1 MLTFPMLPGV
11 EVNVFLLAFMG
22 FAVGAV
28 GSFIGGGGGYL
39 LTPALIVLGIPGSF
53 AAGTGV
59 LNIAGMSVIS
69 ALRHRGLGNVDMKL
83 GLLLLAGVLGGT
95 ELGVRLVNYSKAR
108 GLSSEAVLLV
118 SVVLLTAVGIYT
130 VREVMAA
137 KRRLDEM
144 LARTGTAPRDVT
156 SAGMSRRVQ
165 ALNIPPRLT
174 FETSRTTI
182 SLWVVLLTGFLTG
195 LVSGFMGIGGAFI
208 LIPALVYLF
217 GVPSHVAVGTGL
229 FQIAFSSSYGALRH
243 GMSGNVLILVAV
255 VMVLGASVGA
265 QIGTLGT
272 RYVRGPSVRGVLGF
286 SVIVGALGAAF
297 KLADA
302 LAGGRMA
309 WLQLGAQ
316 ICTFGGMGLLIAM
329 IAGLLVMAFMYR
341 RGLKVPKQFQSLL
354 VKEE

>member
-1 MLTFPMLPGV
+1 MIPGV

-22 FAVGAV
+22 FVVGAV

-59 LNIAGMSVIS
+59 LHIAGMSAMS
-69 ALRHRGLGNVDMKL
+69 ALRHRSLGNVDMKL
-83 GLLLLAGVLGGT
+83 GILLLIGVLGGT
-95 ELGVRLVNYSKAR
+95 EVGVRLVNYSKTR
-108 GLSSEAVLLV
+108 GLSSEAVLIV
-118 SVVLLTAVGIYT
+118 SVVLLTIVGIYT
-130 VREVMAA
+130 VREVRAA

-144 LARTGTAPRDVT
+144 LARTGSAPRDVT
-156 SAGMSRRVQ
+156 SSGMSRRIQ
-165 ALNIPPRLT
+165 AIAIPPRIT
-174 FETSRTTI
+174 FQTSRTTL
-182 SLWVVLLTGFLTG
+182 SLWIVLLAGFLTG

-208 LIPALVYLF
+208 LMPVLIYLF

-255 VMVLGASVGA
+255 IMVLGASIGA

-302 LAGGRMA
+302 LAGEGVR
-309 WLQLGAQ
+309 WLQIGAE

-329 IAGLLVMAFMYR
+329 IAGLLIMAFMYR
-341 RGLKVPKQFQSLL
+341 RGLKVPTQFESLL